1 MNMRKIQ
8 YILSG
13 ITLITLPL
21 GVHAQQQAKDS
32 TVNRTVVVE
41 QEYTPDIPDASKINV
56 LPQVEAPTANKKAV
70 EYDVT
75 LVPANTIPTTVMQ
88 AYTGKETQAKTHPGY
103 IRLGYGNYGNLD
115 TRAGYLFT
123 LSDRD
128 RLNLNFRMNGM
139 EFLLLSHSCQYGLCA
154 PLQKS
159 RPERCGQLRIEQL
172 QFPARCSRQKTEV
185 HFR

>member
-21 GVHAQQQAKDS
+21 GIHAQQQAKDS

-75 LVPANTIPTTVMQ
+75 LVPANTIPATVMQ

-115 TRAGYLFT
+115 ARAGYLFT
-123 LSDRD
+123 LSGRD

-139 EFLLLSHSCQYGLCA
+139 DGKLDLPENGGKWNSYYYRTCLLYTSPS
-154 PLQKS
+154 P
-159 RPERCGQLRIEQL
+159 RD
-172 QFPARCSRQKTEV
+172 CS
-185 HFR
+185 

>member
-21 GVHAQQQAKDS
+21 GIHAQQQAKDS

-75 LVPANTIPTTVMQ
+75 LVPANTIPATVMQ
-88 AYTGKETQAKTHPGY
+88 AYTGISVWVMATMAIWTHAPA
-103 IRLGYGNYGNLD
+103 IC
-115 TRAGYLFT
+115 
-123 LSDRD
+123 
-128 RLNLNFRMNGM
+128 
-139 EFLLLSHSCQYGLCA
+139 SHC
-154 PLQKS
+154 
-159 RPERCGQLRIEQL
+159 
-172 QFPARCSRQKTEV
+172 PAATAST
-185 HFR
+185 

>member
-1 MNMRKIQ
+1 MRKIQ

-75 LVPANTIPTTVMQ
+75 LVPANTIVRPRPPQ
-88 AYTGKETQAKTHPGY
+88 PEFPDERHGRQ
-103 IRLGYGNYGNLD
+103 
-115 TRAGYLFT
+115 TRFT
-123 LSDRD
+123 
-128 RLNLNFRMNGM
+128 
-139 EFLLLSHSCQYGLCA
+139 
-154 PLQKS
+154 
-159 RPERCGQLRIEQL
+159 
-172 QFPARCSRQKTEV
+172 RQ
-185 HFR
+185 

>member
-1 MNMRKIQ
+1 MRKIQ

-103 IRLGYGNYGNLD
+103 IVWVMA
-115 TRAGYLFT
+115 TTAIWT
-123 LSDRD
+123 HAPAIC
-128 RLNLNFRMNGM
+128 
-139 EFLLLSHSCQYGLCA
+139 SHCPTATAS
-154 PLQKS
+154 
-159 RPERCGQLRIEQL
+159 
-172 QFPARCSRQKTEV
+172 T
-185 HFR
+185 

>member
-13 ITLITLPL
+13 ITLIALPL
-21 GVHAQQQAKDS
+21 GIHAQQQAKDS

-75 LVPANTIPTTVMQ
+75 LVPANTIPATVMQ
-88 AYTGKETQAKTHPGY
+88 AYTGGDASQKHIPDISVWVMATTATGRTR
-103 IRLGYGNYGNLD
+103 RLSVHIVRPRPPQPEFPDERHGRRN
-115 TRAGYLFT
+115 
-123 LSDRD
+123 SDLPD
-128 RLNLNFRMNGM
+128 NDG
-139 EFLLLSHSCQYGLCA
+139 
-154 PLQKS
+154 K
-159 RPERCGQLRIEQL
+159 
-172 QFPARCSRQKTEV
+172 
-185 HFR
+185 

>member
-1 MNMRKIQ
+1 MRKIQ

-75 LVPANTIPTTVMQ
+75 LVPANTRHI
-88 AYTGKETQAKTHPGY
+88 
-103 IRLGYGNYGNLD
+103 
-115 TRAGYLFT
+115 
-123 LSDRD
+123 
-128 RLNLNFRMNGM
+128 
-139 EFLLLSHSCQYGLCA
+139 
-154 PLQKS
+154 
-159 RPERCGQLRIEQL
+159 
-172 QFPARCSRQKTEV
+172 PARRRKPKHIPDISVWVMATTAIWTHAPAICSHCPTATAST
-185 HFR
+185 

>member
-1 MNMRKIQ
+1 MRKIQ

-21 GVHAQQQAKDS
+21 GIHAQQQAKDS

-75 LVPANTIPTTVMQ
+75 LVPANTIPATVMQ

-103 IRLGYGNYGNLD
+103 IRLGYGNYGNPVSYTHL
-115 TRAGYLFT
+115 T
-123 LSDRD
+123 L
-128 RLNLNFRMNGM
+128 
-139 EFLLLSHSCQYGLCA
+139 
-154 PLQKS
+154 PTT
-159 RPERCGQLRIEQL
+159 ER
-172 QFPARCSRQKTEV
+172 V
-185 HFR
+185 

>member
-21 GVHAQQQAKDS
+21 GIHAQQQAKDS

-56 LPQVEAPTANKKAV
+56 LPQVEAPTVNKKAV

-75 LVPANTIPTTVMQ
+75 LVPANTIPATVMQ
-88 AYTGKETQAKTHPGY
+88 AYTGKETQAKNTSRIYP
-103 IRLGYGNYGNLD
+103 
-115 TRAGYLFT
+115 F
-123 LSDRD
+123 
-128 RLNLNFRMNGM
+128 
-139 EFLLLSHSCQYGLCA
+139 GLW
-154 PLQKS
+154 
-159 RPERCGQLRIEQL
+159 QLRQSGRTRRLSVHIVRPRPPQPE
-172 QFPARCSRQKTEV
+172 FPDERHGRQTR
-185 HFR
+185 FTRQ

>member
-21 GVHAQQQAKDS
+21 GTHAQQQPQDS

-41 QEYTPDIPDASKINV
+41 QEYKRT
-56 LPQVEAPTANKKAV
+56 V

-75 LVPANTIPTTVMQ
+75 LMPANTIPATVMQ
-88 AYTGKETQAKTHPGY
+88 AYTGKETQAKTQPGY

-115 TRAGYLFT
+115 ARASYLFT
-123 LSDRD
+123 LSNSDRI
-128 RLNLNFRMNGM
+128 NLNFHMNGM
-139 EFLLLSHSCQYGLCA
+139 DGKLELPDNDGKWNSYYYRTHANIGYLHRG
-154 PLQKS
+154 
-159 RPERCGQLRIEQL
+159 
-172 QFPARCSRQKTEV
+172 
-185 HFR
+185 

>member
-1 MNMRKIQ
+1 MRKIQ

-75 LVPANTIPTTVMQ
+75 LVPANTRNC
-88 AYTGKETQAKTHPGY
+88 H
-103 IRLGYGNYGNLD
+103 
-115 TRAGYLFT
+115 AGIYRQGDASQNTSRIYPF
-123 LSDRD
+123 
-128 RLNLNFRMNGM
+128 
-139 EFLLLSHSCQYGLCA
+139 GLW
-154 PLQKS
+154 
-159 RPERCGQLRIEQL
+159 QLRQSGRTRRLSVHIVRPRPPQPE
-172 QFPARCSRQKTEV
+172 FPDERHGRQTR
-185 HFR
+185 FTRQ

>member
-1 MNMRKIQ
+1 MRKIQ

-21 GVHAQQQAKDS
+21 GIHAQQQAKDS

-75 LVPANTIPTTVMQ
+75 LVPANTIPATVMQ
-88 AYTGKETQAKTHPGY
+88 AYTGKETKPKHIPDISVWVMATTAIWTHAPA
-103 IRLGYGNYGNLD
+103 IC
-115 TRAGYLFT
+115 
-123 LSDRD
+123 
-128 RLNLNFRMNGM
+128 
-139 EFLLLSHSCQYGLCA
+139 SHCPDATAS
-154 PLQKS
+154 
-159 RPERCGQLRIEQL
+159 
-172 QFPARCSRQKTEV
+172 T
-185 HFR
+185 

>member
-1 MNMRKIQ
+1 MRKIQ

-75 LVPANTIPTTVMQ
+75 LVPANTIPATVMQ
-88 AYTGKETQAKTHPGY
+88 AYTGKETQAKTHPG
-103 IRLGYGNYGNLD
+103 ISVWVMALWQSGRTRRLSVHIVRPRPPQPEFPDERHGRQ
-115 TRAGYLFT
+115 TRFT
-123 LSDRD
+123 
-128 RLNLNFRMNGM
+128 
-139 EFLLLSHSCQYGLCA
+139 
-154 PLQKS
+154 
-159 RPERCGQLRIEQL
+159 
-172 QFPARCSRQKTEV
+172 RQ
-185 HFR
+185 